1 VKQKGLRYI
10 LASAIITT
18 ALSLLIGGF
27 ATLSVKNSQ
36 IAVIDSQLNTI
47 AESVRQNSD
56 APVSAALDSAAEQ
69 DFNVTIALISASGE
83 LTIINESQLNL
94 TNAPAESVIN
104 NSLLRAVTVDLQ
116 DGYRLVSLNISGGD
130 RLLIADSLKATN
142 EAFIENQKR
151 LVLFTFLADA
161 VAIALSYI
169 VIRRNNRKMQA
180 DSLARMQSFLAD
192 ASHELRTPLTVIKGY
207 SEMLAKGQ
215 ISQESDRQIAF
226 DRVNSEIVRME
237 NLIHDLLL
245 LAELGETTT
254 PVREEVD
261 ISELVSTYS
270 RDFKTLNSQ
279 RSVEIEI
286 EDGLSCLGSIDHLK
300 RLIQNIL
307 NNISRHTPVDTPVQI
322 KLSKHGKRVS
332 LLIEDGGPGLPE
344 TSYRDGI
351 ELLNRFDSSRSRETG
366 GSGLG
371 LSIIAAIVHEHG
383 GTLALRKSTLG
394 GLAVEAIF

>member
-1 VKQKGLRYI
+1 MKQKGFRYLI
-10 LASAIITT
+10 ASAIITT

-27 ATLSVKNSQ
+27 ATMSVKNSQ

-47 AESVRQNSD
+47 ADSVRQNSD

-69 DFNVTIALISASGE
+69 DFNVTIALLSASGE

-94 TNAPAESVIN
+94 RNPPSQSVVIN
-104 NSLLRAVTVDLQ
+104 SLQKAVTVEAQ
-116 DGYRLVSLNISGGD
+116 EGYRLVSLNISGGD

-142 EAFIENQKR
+142 ETFIENQKR
-151 LVLFTFLADA
+151 LVLFTFLADL
-161 VAIALSYI
+161 VAIALSYL
-169 VIRRNNRKMQA
+169 VIRRNNRKLQA

-215 ISQESDRQIAF
+215 ISAESDRQRAF

-245 LAELGETTT
+245 LAELGETTV
-254 PVREEVD
+254 PIREEVD
-261 ISELVSTYS
+261 LSELLSSHS
-270 RDFKTLNSQ
+270 RDFQTLHSQ
-279 RSVEIEI
+279 RSVTIEI
-286 EDGLSCLGSIDHLK
+286 EDGISCLGSADHLR
-300 RLIQNIL
+300 RLMQNIL
-307 NNISRHTPVDTPVQI
+307 NNISRHTPADAPVRIQ
-322 KLSKHGKRVS
+322 LSRNGKKSFLR
-332 LLIEDGGPGLPE
+332 IEDGGPGLPE

-383 GTLALRKSTLG
+383 GTLAMRKSALG
-394 GLAVEAIF
+394 GLAVEVTL

>member
-1 VKQKGLRYI
+1 MKQKGLRYI

-47 AESVRQNSD
+47 AESVRQNSE

-104 NSLLRAVTVDLQ
+104 NSLLRAVTVDQQ

-215 ISQESDRQIAF
+215 ISQEKDRQKAF

-307 NNISRHTPVDTPVQI
+307 NNISRHTPVDAPVQI

-351 ELLNRFDSSRSRETG
+351 ELLNRFDSSRSRESG

>member
-1 VKQKGLRYI
+1 MKQKGLRYI

-36 IAVIDSQLNTI
+36 IAVIDSRLNMI
-47 AESVRQNSD
+47 AESVRQNSE

-83 LTIINESQLNL
+83 LTIINESQLDL

-104 NSLLRAVTVDLQ
+104 NSLLRAVTVDLE

-130 RLLIADSLKATN
+130 RLLIADSLKDTN

-161 VAIALSYI
+161 VAIALSYL

-215 ISQESDRQIAF
+215 ISQEKDRQKAF

-383 GTLALRKSTLG
+383 GTLALRKGTLG

>member
-1 VKQKGLRYI
+1 VKRKGFRY
-10 LASAIITT
+10 LVASAIITT

-27 ATLSVKNSQ
+27 ATISVKNSQ

-47 AESVRQNSD
+47 AESVRQNSA

-94 TNAPAESVIN
+94 SDPPTESVII
-104 NSLLRAVTVDLQ
+104 NSLQKAVTVDVQ
-116 DGYRLVSLNISGGD
+116 EGYRLVSLNISGGD

-142 EAFIENQKR
+142 ENFVENQKR
-151 LVLFTFLADA
+151 LVLFTVLADA
-161 VAIALSYI
+161 VAIALSYL
-169 VIRRNNRKMQA
+169 VIRRNNRKLQA

-215 ISQESDRQIAF
+215 IAAESDREKAF

-245 LAELGETTT
+245 LAELGETTA
-254 PVREEVD
+254 PIREEVD
-261 ISELVSTYS
+261 LSELVGTYS

-279 RSVEIEI
+279 RSVSIEI
-286 EDGLSCLGSIDHLK
+286 EDSLSCPGSIDHLK

-307 NNISRHTPVDTPVQI
+307 NNISRHTPMDAPVQI
-322 KLSKHGKRVS
+322 KLSKNGKRIS
-332 LLIEDGGPGLPE
+332 LLIEDGGPGLSE

-351 ELLNRFDSSRSRETG
+351 ELLNRFDTSRSRESG

-383 GTLALRKSTLG
+383 GTLALRKSALG
-394 GLAVEAIF
+394 GLAVEVII

>member
-1 VKQKGLRYI
+1 
-10 LASAIITT
+10 
-18 ALSLLIGGF
+18 
-27 ATLSVKNSQ
+27 
-36 IAVIDSQLNTI
+36 
-47 AESVRQNSD
+47 
-56 APVSAALDSAAEQ
+56 
-69 DFNVTIALISASGE
+69 
-83 LTIINESQLNL
+83 
-94 TNAPAESVIN
+94 
-104 NSLLRAVTVDLQ
+104 
-116 DGYRLVSLNISGGD
+116 
-130 RLLIADSLKATN
+130 
-142 EAFIENQKR
+142 
-151 LVLFTFLADA
+151 
-161 VAIALSYI
+161 
-169 VIRRNNRKMQA
+169 
-180 DSLARMQSFLAD
+180 
-192 ASHELRTPLTVIKGY
+192 
-207 SEMLAKGQ
+207 MLAKGQ
-215 ISQESDRQIAF
+215 ISQEKDRQKAF

>member
-1 VKQKGLRYI
+1 VKQKGLRYLI
-10 LASAIITT
+10 ASAIITT

-27 ATLSVKNSQ
+27 ATMSVKNSQ

-47 AESVRQNSD
+47 ADSVRQNSD

-69 DFNVTIALISASGE
+69 DFNVTIALLSASGE

-94 TNAPAESVIN
+94 RNPPIESVII
-104 NSLLRAVTVDLQ
+104 NSLQKAVTVEAQ
-116 DGYRLVSLNISGGD
+116 EGYRLVSLNISGGD

-142 EAFIENQKR
+142 ETFIENQKR
-151 LVLFTFLADA
+151 LVLFTFLADL
-161 VAIALSYI
+161 VAIALSYL
-169 VIRRNNRKMQA
+169 VIRRNNRKLQA

-215 ISQESDRQIAF
+215 ISVESDRQRAF

-245 LAELGETTT
+245 LAELGETTI
-254 PVREEVD
+254 PIREEVD
-261 ISELVSTYS
+261 LSELLSSHS
-270 RDFKTLNSQ
+270 RDFQTLHSQ
-279 RSVEIEI
+279 RSVTIEI
-286 EDGLSCLGSIDHLK
+286 EDGISCLGSVDHLR
-300 RLIQNIL
+300 RLMQNIL
-307 NNISRHTPVDTPVQI
+307 NNISRHTPVDAPVRIQ
-322 KLSKHGKRVS
+322 LSRNGKKSFLR
-332 LLIEDGGPGLPE
+332 IEDGGPGLPE
-344 TSYRDGI
+344 SSYRDGI

-383 GTLALRKSTLG
+383 GTLAMRKSALG
-394 GLAVEAIF
+394 GLAVEVIL

>member
-1 VKQKGLRYI
+1 VKQKGLRYLI
-10 LASAIITT
+10 ASAIITT

-36 IAVIDSQLNTI
+36 IEVIDSQLNTI
-47 AESVRQNSD
+47 AESVRQNSE

-69 DFNVTIALISASGE
+69 DFNITIALLSASGE
-83 LTIINESQLNL
+83 LTIINESQLPL
-94 TNAPAESVIN
+94 SEPPAKSVI
-104 NSLLRAVTVDLQ
+104 SSAGISAVTVNADE
-116 DGYRLVSLNISGGD
+116 DYRLITINISGGD
-130 RLLIADSLKATN
+130 RLLLADSLKAADETFSDN
-142 EAFIENQKR
+142 LIR
-151 LVLFTFLADA
+151 LILFTVVAD
-161 VAIALSYI
+161 VIAIGLSYL
-169 VIRRNNRKMQA
+169 VIGRNNRKLQA

-215 ISQESDRQIAF
+215 ISAESDRQRAF

-245 LAELGETTT
+245 LAELGETST
-254 PVREEVD
+254 PIREEID
-261 ISELVSTYS
+261 LSELVSSYS
-270 RDFKTLNSQ
+270 RDFQTLHPQ
-279 RSVEIEI
+279 RLVNLEI
-286 EDGLSCLGSIDHLK
+286 DGDLTYLGSIDHLK
-300 RLIQNIL
+300 RLIQNTL
-307 NNISRHTPVDTPVQI
+307 NNVSRHTPDDAPLHIQLTRSGK
-322 KLSKHGKRVS
+322 KLV

-344 TSYRDGI
+344 DSYRDGI

-383 GTLALRKSTLG
+383 GRLALRKGALG
-394 GLAVEAIF
+394 GLAVEVTL